1 MLIYLLVTN
10 KIKSGEGI
18 RWFTR
23 KRIGDVALHA
33 GASLH
38 KPGRVEPRQLCEPPF
53 FCLSIY
59 LLLTSNDAR
68 MAPTLSDAHQ
78 TASAMQST
86 ESQEET

>member
-33 GASLH
+33 GASPAQAWAGGA
-38 KPGRVEPRQLCEPPF
+38 KATVR
-53 FCLSIY
+53 
-59 LLLTSNDAR
+59 A
-68 MAPTLSDAHQ
+68 TLFLFINILAVDKQ
-78 TASAMQST
+78 
-86 ESQEET
+86 